1 MSLPLEGFTVLDFG
15 QVYNGPYC
23 GFLLAQAGAR
33 VIKVESLIGETL
45 RARGEQSTSSYPFA
59 LLNANKESLSV
70 NIKSPGGQ
78 ALIRALA
85 AEVDVVSENFAPGTM
100 AKYGI
105 GAEALTAI
113 NPKLVYA
120 SSTGYG
126 NAEGPYRDYL
136 GMDITLQAIAGV
148 MSITGEE
155 GGGPLKS
162 AAAFADF
169 IAGTHLYAGIV
180 TALLKRSQ
188 TGKGSIVDI
197 SMQDCVFPTLAT
209 ALGTYYLKGE
219 QPARAG
225 NRHPGKA
232 LAPYN
237 TYRAADGHIA
247 IICIREG
254 HFRKLCQAMHREDL
268 AVDPR
273 FDSFKTRCENMDALD
288 EIINAW
294 TEQHSRQTLLELTQ
308 SAGVI
313 CAPVNNLQDVLND
326 PHLAARGT
334 LESLPHPHFGD
345 VKHMHSALRFT
356 GESPRQLAPAPELG
370 SGTMTI
376 LSELLNYDE
385 TRIAQLA
392 EEEAIGIG
400 PNNP

>member
-1 MSLPLEGFTVLDFG
+1 
-15 QVYNGPYC
+15 
-23 GFLLAQAGAR
+23 
-33 VIKVESLIGETL
+33 
-45 RARGEQSTSSYPFA
+45 
-59 LLNANKESLSV
+59 
-70 NIKSPGGQ
+70 
-78 ALIRALA
+78 
-85 AEVDVVSENFAPGTM
+85 
-100 AKYGI
+100 
-105 GAEALTAI
+105 
-113 NPKLVYA
+113 
-120 SSTGYG
+120 
-126 NAEGPYRDYL
+126 
-136 GMDITLQAIAGV
+136 
-148 MSITGEE
+148 
-155 GGGPLKS
+155 
-162 AAAFADF
+162 
-169 IAGTHLYAGIV
+169 
-180 TALLKRSQ
+180 LLKRSQ

-209 ALGTYYLKGE
+209 ALGTYYLNGE

-288 EIINAW
+288 QIINEW
-294 TEQHSRQTLLELTQ
+294 TEQRSRQTLLELTQ

-370 SGTMTI
+370 SSTMAI

-385 TRIAQLA
+385 AQIAQLA

-400 PNNP
+400 PNKP